1 MEGHPVV
8 APNGAARVSK
18 RFRNSTESRGHGTRA
33 EFPQGTGGGAPGAKT
48 SGTDGS
54 VHAARRD
61 SGLRWETVGAL
72 GRSRQSP
79 HFRGAGARR
88 GRKLRGQTAPS
99 TRRGGIRGF
108 RWGRWAP
115 WDGVVSPRV
124 FAERGRGR
132 RAAFVGNAGQAPTG
146 G

>member
-61 SGLRWETVGAL
+61 SVFRRRT
-72 GRSRQSP
+72 RSRLGTESSVP
-79 HFRGAGARR
+79 AFSRSLAR
-88 GRKLRGQTAPS
+88 LMD
-99 TRRGGIRGF
+99 GIR
-108 RWGRWAP
+108 
-115 WDGVVSPRV
+115 
-124 FAERGRGR
+124 ERCLLGL
-132 RAAFVGNAGQAPTG
+132 
-146 G
+146 